1 MYAIVVPNIYSVEKQ
16 GLTIYFRADWYLDCK
31 KVIQIVSKKLTLV

>member
-16 GLTIYFRADWYLDCK
+16 GFTIYFYVGWYFDCK